1 MPKHCQWHRAT
12 PSVPPVGAANVS
24 SKIRKIMLF
33 DDFRWFFD
41 DFSLKNDAYEL
52 LIRPNLALRP
62 GFEARPTSNGPS
74 SELKWSYE
82 GFRSAL
88 INN

>member
-1 MPKHCQWHRAT
+1 MPKPCKWRRAT
-12 PSVPPVGAANVS
+12 PPMPPVGAANAS
-24 SKIRKIMLF
+24 PKIRKVMLF
-33 DDFRWFFD
+33 DDFRCFFD
-41 DFSLKNDAYEL
+41 DFALKNEAYEL
-52 LIRPNLALRP
+52 LIQPDLALRP

-82 GFRSAL
+82 DFRSML